1 MEQLQRQQNDEQELE
16 RQNQF
21 LTFKVDGECYG
32 IGILEVKEILEHG
45 RITPV
50 PMMPEF
56 IRGVINVRGRVVP
69 VVDLSVRFGG
79 RPAAVTKRTCIIIV
93 EMEGESGTTVM
104 GLMVGAVETV
114 LEIPQA
120 EVEPPPALGT
130 RIRTDF
136 IRGMGRD
143 HDGFIILLALDK
155 VLSVEELSQVESLG
169 RSRME
174 GHDDISV
181 LQTAGDAS

>member
-69 VVDLSVRFGG
+69 VNRCS
-79 RPAAVTKRTCIIIV
+79 
-93 EMEGESGTTVM
+93 S
-104 GLMVGAVETV
+104 
-114 LEIPQA
+114 IPR
-120 EVEPPPALGT
+120 EV
-130 RIRTDF
+130 
-136 IRGMGRD
+136 
-143 HDGFIILLALDK
+143 
-155 VLSVEELSQVESLG
+155 
-169 RSRME
+169 
-174 GHDDISV
+174 ISV
-181 LQTAGDAS
+181 VIMAQHY